1 MLRKELLD
9 TLELVRPAL
18 ASDNLIP
25 IFQNFCFNEGTVY
38 ASKDKLTIM
47 APCDVQ
53 ESFAVNGK
61 ILGELL
67 KNSAVKEVDIQLD
80 KENAL
85 VVAGKSKMK
94 LPYMGQEDFLF
105 TEPEDETWSVILDI
119 DDEVLKAFELCLV
132 TSSSDNTMP
141 AFMGVTVKGGKRT
154 CLYSCDGDALSRYQ
168 LGTKSADVQLIV
180 PGEFVDSLLRI
191 TATTGCKLGH
201 LYLNE
206 EWAVAELGNDY
217 KIFGRILVNDE
228 PLDFESQLKKYL
240 KDSPPFIE
248 VPDGLAPAISRA
260 RVVADPES
268 KATAIKVSG
277 GKLYLN
283 TETHLGD
290 VKDVISIESE
300 HPDISASVSAKL
312 IATAI
317 SVCNEMAVFDNCTVY
332 RQGDEFI
339 LLVSNY
345 SD

>member
-1 MLRKELLD
+1 MIRKDLLD

-18 ASDNLIP
+18 ATDNLVP
-25 IFQNFCFNEGTVY
+25 IFQNFCFNEGVVY

-47 APCDVQ
+47 APCEVT

-61 ILGELL
+61 ILVELL
-67 KNSAVKEVDIQLD
+67 KNSTVKEVDIQLD

-94 LPYMGQEDFLF
+94 LPYMGQDDFLF
-105 TEPEDETWSVILDI
+105 IEPEEETWEVMLEI
-119 DDEVLKAFELCLV
+119 DEELLKAFSLCLV

-141 AFMGVTVKGGKRT
+141 AFMGVTVKGGKQT

-168 LGTKSADVQLIV
+168 LGAKSADVQLIV

-191 TATTGCKLGH
+191 TETTGCKLGH

-206 EWAVAELGNDY
+206 EWAVAELGNDF

-228 PLDFESQLKKYL
+228 PLDFEGQLKKYL
-240 KDSPPFIE
+240 KNSPPFID
-248 VPDGLAPAISRA
+248 VPDGLAPALSRA
-260 RVVADPES
+260 RVVADPEG
-268 KATAIKVSG
+268 KATVVKISG
-277 GKLYLN
+277 GKLVLS

-290 VKDVISIESE
+290 VRDVIGFGD
-300 HPDISASVSAKL
+300 HPDITASVSAKMV
-312 IATAI
+312 ATAI
-317 SVCNEMAVFDNCTVY
+317 SICNEMAVFDNCTVY
-332 RQGDEFI
+332 RQGEEFI